1 MSQLEKIS
9 TLLLLQF
16 GVKILEFLQRYG
28 PGDLASDSISKQL
41 QKTQTQINIW

>member
-28 PGDLASDSISKQL
+28 PGDLASDSKQIVAKKHRL
-41 QKTQTQINIW
+41 K